1 MKYNRFTKLSI
12 FVLALCGFVFTACDE
27 SITIDKTDESR
38 YETPEEAIGFI
49 VNEDG
54 MREFG
59 TANFRDQ
66 GLTNMFVGLTKEA
79 AEDASFTLKYDPE
92 ALKAYNQA
100 NESNYA
106 IFPQALVTLPES
118 FSVSKGSKKSVKAEV
133 KFTTGDALEANTTY
147 VIPLKAESKSGS
159 VKLSEKESS
168 FLLFVKDFTKLPDTK
183 KSTGIEIISCME
195 VNDTNPLNNLCFTLK
210 NSGKYLV
217 DMVILFSANINYN
230 NETGK
235 VYVYNNPNVQHLL
248 NNREK
253 YLQPLQD
260 AGMKV
265 VLGIL
270 GNHDRAG
277 VANLADETARAYAQ
291 ELKSVCEAY
300 NLDGVFFDDEYT
312 AEIYPAPPG
321 FVGSSSAAA
330 SRLCYET
337 KKAMPD
343 KLVTVYVYSS
353 TSRLPE
359 IDGVES
365 GKFVDYGIHDYGA
378 GYDLSSNYPGMP
390 KNRMAL
396 YSQEFNRGY
405 WASEY
410 SLKDLRTRNGAH
422 MIFAM
427 NPNRSNFTRGQIP
440 AMQRIAEHLFDD
452 ELVYDGKPY
461 KKDW

>member
-38 YETPEEAIGFI
+38 YETPQEPIGFI

-54 MREFG
+54 MREFAS
-59 TANFRDQ
+59 TNFRNE
-66 GLTNMFVGLTKEA
+66 GVAELFVGLTKEA
-79 AEDASFTLKYDPE
+79 GEDASFVLKYDAE
-92 ALKAYNQA
+92 VLKAYNEE
-100 NESNYA
+100 NKSNYA
-106 IFPQALVTLPES
+106 IFPQELVTLPENIT
-118 FSVSKGSKKSVKAEV
+118 VSKGSKKSAKAAV
-133 KFTTGDALEANTTY
+133 KFSTGDALDTHSSY
-147 VIPLKAESKSGS
+147 VIPLRAEIKSGS

-291 ELKSVCEAY
+291 ELKSVCDAY
-300 NLDGVFFDDEYT
+300 KLDGIFFDDEYT
-312 AEIYPAPPG
+312 KEMYPAPPG
-321 FVGSSSAAA
+321 FVSSSSAAA

-365 GKFVDYGIHDYGA
+365 GKFVDYGIHDYGR

-405 WASEY
+405 FTSES
-410 SLKDLRTRNGAH
+410 SLKEIRARNGAH

-427 NPNRSNFTRGQIP
+427 DPNRSNFARGQIS
-440 AMQRIAEHLFDD
+440 AMQQIATHLFDD

>member
-1 MKYNRFTKLSI
+1 
-12 FVLALCGFVFTACDE
+12 
-27 SITIDKTDESR
+27 
-38 YETPEEAIGFI
+38 
-49 VNEDG
+49 
-54 MREFG
+54 
-59 TANFRDQ
+59 
-66 GLTNMFVGLTKEA
+66 
-79 AEDASFTLKYDPE
+79 
-92 ALKAYNQA
+92 
-100 NESNYA
+100 
-106 IFPQALVTLPES
+106 
-118 FSVSKGSKKSVKAEV
+118 
-133 KFTTGDALEANTTY
+133 
-147 VIPLKAESKSGS
+147 
-159 VKLSEKESS
+159 
-168 FLLFVKDFTKLPDTK
+168 
-183 KSTGIEIISCME
+183 ME
-195 VNDTNPLNNLCFTLK
+195 VNDTNPLNNLCFRLK

-365 GKFVDYGIHDYGA
+365 GKFVDYGIHDYGR

-405 WASEY
+405 WASES
-410 SLKDLRTRNGAH
+410 SLQDLRARNGAH

-427 NPNRSNFTRGQIP
+427 DPNRSNFTRGQIP
-440 AMQRIAEHLFDD
+440 AMQQIAVHLFDD